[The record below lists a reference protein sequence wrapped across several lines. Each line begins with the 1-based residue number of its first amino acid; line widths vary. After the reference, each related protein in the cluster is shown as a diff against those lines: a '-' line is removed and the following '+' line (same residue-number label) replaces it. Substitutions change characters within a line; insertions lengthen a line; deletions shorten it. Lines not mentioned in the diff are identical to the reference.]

1 MLSGG
6 DLNVNIL
13 VLSPTGHILLDETSM
28 TETSTEIKVE
38 EDGAYKVCFDNSY
51 SMYHSK
57 VVYFD
62 LGIDENNKTKVDHS
76 ELFDNLNL
84 EKDDREDTK
93 EIIVRI
99 VIYII
104 LTVKHFYLY
113 FY

>member
-1 MLSGG
+1 
-6 DLNVNIL
+6 
-13 VLSPTGHILLDETSM
+13 M